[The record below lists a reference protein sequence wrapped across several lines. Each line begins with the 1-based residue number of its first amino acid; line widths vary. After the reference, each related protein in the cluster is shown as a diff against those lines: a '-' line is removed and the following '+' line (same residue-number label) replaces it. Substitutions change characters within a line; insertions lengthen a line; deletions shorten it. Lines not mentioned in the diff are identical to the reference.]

1 MTNSLVRPLGLLGLS
16 LGLLACAHRPPAAP
30 PTEAAAPVPAVL
42 APRQYNALAPETF
55 YSLLVA
61 EVAGNRNRLDVMLS
75 NYQQQAQST
84 RDPEVVARA
93 CRLARF
99 VNQRE
104 EALALCSLW
113 VEVSPNL
120 VEARQAALA
129 ELLQANRLQDAFAQA
144 EFLVS
149 SGEESGL
156 DVLAARA
163 AQQPAPAGLPG
174 ASEPA
179 GIPPLVNDLVP
190 LYENLLARHPDKTE
204 VMLGASY
211 LLQRQNKLDAALA
224 LARRG
229 LQQKPDDIGLLS
241 QESRL
246 LLGLNRTEEA
256 HAKIK
261 RLLELQPNNQRLRL
275 QYAKSLASTNL
286 PAAQQQLAL
295 LLSEA
300 PEDSDLN
307 LAMGLVL
314 LEQNKLSEAEPL
326 FKKVSQSRHAGSAQ
340 YYLGRIYNQQK
351 DYPRAIEALKAVPPG
366 PDYLPAQGQLILAL
380 QRSGRGEEAISQLD
394 SAGSQLPAQVQPN
407 IALLKANLLADMGR
421 FEASVAVLTETLKSN
436 PNSADLLYGRALIYS
451 RMNNEAAA
459 EVDLRL
465 ILASNPNHPATLNAL
480 GYGMS
485 KSPARLTEAQGYV
498 EQALKLAP
506 DDPSIM
512 DSLGWIY
519 LQQGRTTEALKLLK
533 QAYARLPDPEIG
545 AHLGEALWIKGDK
558 TQAKAI
564 WRQIRVEHP
573 NSEPLRNTLQRLNI
587 TLD

>member
-1 MTNSLVRPLGLLGLS
+1 MTISLVRPLGLLGLS
-16 LGLLACAHRPPAAP
+16 LGLLACAHRPTGTPAVAPPVAAAATAPAAP
-30 PTEAAAPVPAVL
+30 E
-42 APRQYNALAPETF
+42 PRQYNAFAPETF

-104 EALALCSLW
+104 QALTLCSLW

-129 ELLQANRLQDAFAQA
+129 ELLQANRLQEAFSQA
-144 EFLVS
+144 EFLVGN
-149 SGEESGL
+149 GEESGL

-163 AQQPAPAGLPG
+163 AQQSVAGTPQ
-174 ASEPA
+174 
-179 GIPPLVNDLVP
+179 LVNDLVP
-190 LYENLLARHPDKTE
+190 LYEHLTSRYPNKTE
-204 VMLGASY
+204 VLLGTSY
-211 LLQRQNKLDAALA
+211 LLQRQNKPDAALEM
-224 LARRG
+224 ARRG
-229 LQQKPDDIGLLS
+229 LKLKPDDIGLLS

-246 LLGLNRTEEA
+246 LLGMNRTEEA
-256 HAKIK
+256 HSKIK

-275 QYAKSLASTNL
+275 QYAKSLAATNL
-286 PAAQQQLAL
+286 PEAQQQLAL
-295 LLSEA
+295 LLNEA

-351 DYPRAIEALKAVPPG
+351 DYPRAIEALQAVPPG

-380 QRSGRGEEAISQLD
+380 QKSGRSEEALTQLDRASSQL
-394 SAGSQLPAQVQPN
+394 APQAQPN

-421 FEASVAVLTETLKSN
+421 GDEAIALLTQSLSQT
-436 PNSADLLYGRALIYS
+436 PTSADLLYGRAMIFS
-451 RMNNEAAA
+451 RLNNEAAA
-459 EVDLRL
+459 EVDLRA
-465 ILASNPNHPATLNAL
+465 ILAANPNHPATLNAL

-485 KSPARLTEAQGYV
+485 KNPARLAEAKVYV

-519 LQQGRTTEALKLLK
+519 LQQGKLNEALKLLK
-533 QAYARLPDPEIG
+533 QAYSRLADPEIG
-545 AHLGEALWIKGDK
+545 AHLGEALWRKGDK
-558 TQAKAI
+558 AEAKAI
-564 WRQIRVEHP
+564 WRQIRAEHP
-573 NSEPLRNTLQRLNI
+573 NSEPLRQTLQRLNI

>member
-1 MTNSLVRPLGLLGLS
+1 
-16 LGLLACAHRPPAAP
+16 
-30 PTEAAAPVPAVL
+30 
-42 APRQYNALAPETF
+42 
-55 YSLLVA
+55 
-61 EVAGNRNRLDVMLS
+61 
-75 NYQQQAQST
+75 QQAQST

-104 EALALCSLW
+104 QALALCSLW

-129 ELLQANRLQDAFAQA
+129 ELLQANRLQEAFAQA

-163 AQQPAPAGLPG
+163 AQQSVAGTPQ
-174 ASEPA
+174 
-179 GIPPLVNDLVP
+179 LVNDLVP
-190 LYENLLARHPDKTE
+190 LYENLISRYPSKTE
-204 VMLGASY
+204 VLLGASY
-211 LLQRQNKLDAALA
+211 LLQRQNKPDAALEM
-224 LARRG
+224 ARRG
-229 LQQKPDDIGLLS
+229 LKLKPDDIGLLS

-246 LLGLNRTEEA
+246 LLGMNRTEEA
-256 HAKIK
+256 HSKIK
-261 RLLELQPNNQRLRL
+261 RLLELQPDNQRLRL
-275 QYAKSLASTNL
+275 QYAKSLAATNL
-286 PAAQQQLAL
+286 PEAQQQLAVL
-295 LLSEA
+295 LNEA

-314 LEQNKLSEAEPL
+314 LEQNKLGEAEPL
-326 FKKVSQSRHAGSAQ
+326 FKKVSQSRHGGSAQ

-380 QRSGRGEEAISQLD
+380 QKAGRGEEALKELD
-394 SAGSQLPAQVQPN
+394 RAGSQLTPQAQPN

-421 FEASVAVLTETLKSN
+421 GDEAIALLTQSLSQN
-436 PNSADLLYGRALIYS
+436 PTSADLLYGRAMIFS
-451 RMNNEAAA
+451 RLNNEAAA
-459 EVDLRL
+459 EVDLRA

-485 KSPARLTEAQGYV
+485 KNPARLAEAKGYV
-498 EQALKLAP
+498 EQALQLAP

-519 LQQGRTTEALKLLK
+519 LQQGKLNEALKLLK
-533 QAYARLPDPEIG
+533 QAYSRLADPEIG
-545 AHLGEALWIKGDK
+545 AHLGEALWRKGNKAD
-558 TQAKAI
+558 AKVI
-564 WRQIRVEHP
+564 WRQIRSEHP
-573 NSEPLRNTLQRLNI
+573 NSEPLRQTLQRLNI